1 MPKSRAAT
9 WLRRLWPQTLFAQ
22 LLLIMVCGVVAIQ
35 LLSSSIWFDVRFAQV
50 LEAPVRLAASRTAE
64 LIGQGCGNA
73 GPLSAPAGYQLSC
86 LASEPLGEASE
97 RRGLRRIEL
106 LLRQALRHELGQ
118 EQHIR
123 LLEARLTDAQGRPIV
138 WRSLFGLDTA
148 QAHIRFAI
156 ALPNGRWLEVN
167 GHEQQGWSG
176 ESAWALIADYILR
189 IYVLRILAVLGICW
203 LAVRLCLRPLQR
215 LSEAAR
221 GLGDNLEQPPLA
233 LDGPLE
239 VREAAHT
246 FNVMQQR
253 LIAMMRDQAHFLA
266 AVSHDLRTPLTR
278 MRLRIER
285 LNDDEQRERLKQNI
299 AQMDAMIAQ
308 VLEFQRAGELGVTQP
323 VDIVQLV
330 TALCSELATAD
341 EPLPVSGSAAP
352 IRGNPLLLQRC
363 MQNLLENALRYAE
376 GIRVILRDVDDGA
389 CIAIEDSG
397 PGIEPAMLG
406 CITEPFVRGEASRN
420 ARSGGYGLG
429 LSIARRI
436 AQAHGGTLRLEN
448 RPEGGLLVELWLPA
462 GHQ

>member
-1 MPKSRAAT
+1 MPAFTAAT
-9 WLRRLWPQTLFAQ
+9 GLRRLWPQTLFAQ

-50 LEAPVRLAASRTAE
+50 LEAPVRLAASRTAGM
-64 LIGQGCGNA
+64 IGRGCSA
-73 GPLSAPAGYQLSC
+73 DGPLSAPAGYQLTC
-86 LASEPLGEASE
+86 LASEPHVDTTD

-106 LLRQALRHELGQ
+106 LLHQALRHELGH
-118 EQHIR
+118 EQRIR
-123 LLEARLTDAQGRPIV
+123 LLEARLTDTQGQPIV

-148 QAHIRFAI
+148 QAHIRFAVVQ
-156 ALPNGRWLEVN
+156 ADGRWLEVD

-189 IYVLRILAVLGICW
+189 IYLLRILAVLGICW

-221 GLGDNLEQPPLA
+221 GLGDNLEQPPLP
-233 LDGPLE
+233 LNGPLE

-285 LNDDEQRERLKQNI
+285 LNDDEQRERLKHNI

-308 VLEFQRAGELGVTQP
+308 VLDFQRAAEPGVAEP
-323 VDIVQLV
+323 VDIEQLV
-330 TALCSELATAD
+330 TQVCGELATAD
-341 EPLPVSGSAAP
+341 EPLPVSGNATLV
-352 IRGNPLLLQRC
+352 RGNPILLQRC
-363 MQNLLENALRYAE
+363 LQNLLENALRYARGVE
-376 GIRVILRDVDDGA
+376 VVLVERERG
-389 CIAIEDSG
+389 IAIRIEDRG
-397 PGIEPAMLG
+397 PGIESSLLPS
-406 CITEPFVRGEASRN
+406 IFEPFVRAEASRN

-436 AQAHGGTLRLEN
+436 AQAHGGTLMLEN
-448 RPEGGLLVELWLPA
+448 RAGGGLAADLWLPA
-462 GHQ
+462 CRG

>member
-1 MPKSRAAT
+1 MPASTAAT

-50 LEAPVRLAASRTAE
+50 LEAPVRLAASRTAGMIE
-64 LIGQGCGNA
+64 QGCSA
-73 GPLSAPAGYQLSC
+73 DGPLSAPAGYQLTC
-86 LASEPLGEASE
+86 LASEPHVDATD

-106 LLRQALRHELGQ
+106 LLHQALRHELG
-118 EQHIR
+118 HDPRIR
-123 LLEARLTDAQGRPIV
+123 LLEARLTDTQGQPIV

-148 QAHIRFAI
+148 QAHIRFAV
-156 ALPNGRWLEVN
+156 AQADGRWLEVD

-189 IYVLRILAVLGICW
+189 IYLLRILAVLGICW

-221 GLGDNLEQPPLA
+221 GLGDNLEQPPLP
-233 LDGPLE
+233 LNGPLE

-285 LNDDEQRERLKQNI
+285 LSDDEQRERLKHNI

-308 VLEFQRAGELGVTQP
+308 VLDFQRAAEPGVAEP
-323 VDIVQLV
+323 VDIEQLV
-330 TALCSELATAD
+330 TQVCGELATAD
-341 EPLPVSGSAAP
+341 EPLPVSGNATLV
-352 IRGNPLLLQRC
+352 RGNPILLQRC
-363 MQNLLENALRYAE
+363 LQNLLENALRYARGVE
-376 GIRVILRDVDDGA
+376 VVLVERERG
-389 CIAIEDSG
+389 IAIRIEDRG
-397 PGIEPAMLG
+397 PGIEPSLLPS
-406 CITEPFVRGEASRN
+406 IFEPFVRAEASRN

-436 AQAHGGTLRLEN
+436 AQAHGGTLILEN
-448 RPEGGLLVELWLPA
+448 RAGGGLAADLWLPA
-462 GHQ
+462 CRG

>member
-1 MPKSRAAT
+1 MAKPRAAT

-50 LEAPVRLAASRTAE
+50 LEAPVRLAASRTVG
-64 LIGQGCGNA
+64 LIEQGCGTA
-73 GPLSAPAGYQLSC
+73 GPLSAPTGYQLNC
-86 LASEPLGEASE
+86 VASEPHGAAND

-106 LLRQALRHELGQ
+106 LLRQALRHELGH
-118 EQHIR
+118 EPRIR

-156 ALPNGRWLEVN
+156 ALADGRWLEVN

-176 ESAWALIADYILR
+176 ESAWTLIADYVLR

-253 LIAMMRDQAHFLA
+253 LIAMMRDQAHFLT

-285 LNDDEQRERLKQNI
+285 LNDDEQRERLKQSI

-308 VLEFQRAGELGVTQP
+308 VLDFQRAGEPGVAQS

-330 TALCSELATAD
+330 TALCGELATAD
-341 EPLPVSGSAAP
+341 EPLPVSGSATP

-363 MQNLLENALRYAE
+363 LQNLLENALRYARAVE
-376 GIRVILRDVDDGA
+376 VVVIGAGQGVSIR
-389 CIAIEDSG
+389 IEDRG
-397 PGIEPAMLG
+397 PGIEPALLG
-406 CITEPFVRGEASRN
+406 RITEPFVRAETSRN

-429 LSIARRI
+429 LSIASRI
-436 AQAHGGTLRLEN
+436 AQAHGGSLSLEN
-448 RPEGGLLVELWLPA
+448 RQGGGLAVELWLPA
-462 GHQ
+462 SQA